1 MADLPP
7 HVFATAEAALIYLQ
21 NEMKN
26 QSCIISGESG
36 AGKTETTKFIL
47 QYLCAVTCSVTRWVE
62 QQILEANTVLEAF
75 GNAKTI
81 RNDNSSRFGKFI
93 QVCFD
98 RRTQISGC
106 IIQDYLLELSR
117 VSFQSS
123 EERNYHVFYQMI
135 AGAMASPELAKE
147 LLLAP
152 AHTFNYLNQS
162 GCYSLEGVDDAEM
175 FDQLRLALQV
185 LNVSDELLDGIFRVL
200 SAILWIGNLEFADS
214 DSEACQLTQEDIRV
228 VKKIAK
234 LLGLPEAQV
243 RKVCTIRQISVKG
256 TTTDIALK
264 YHEARENRHAMAKA
278 LYSRTFTW
286 LVNQINSCTNPGTDA
301 SRFIGVLDIFGFENF
316 QWNSFEQL
324 CINYTNEKLHKFFN
338 HYVFALEQQTY
349 KEEGIKFSH
358 ITFTDNSLCLELIEK
373 VEILHMNTEC
383 CSTSMLHIDTK
394 FCIPL

>member
-1 MADLPP
+1 MYVLPT
-7 HVFATAEAALIYLQ
+7 HLLIGL
-21 NEMKN
+21 
-26 QSCIISGESG
+26 
-36 AGKTETTKFIL
+36 
-47 QYLCAVTCSVTRWVE
+47 
-62 QQILEANTVLEAF
+62 ANSSPS

-185 LNVSDELLDGIFRVL
+185 R
-200 SAILWIGNLEFADS
+200 
-214 DSEACQLTQEDIRV
+214 
-228 VKKIAK
+228 
-234 LLGLPEAQV
+234 
-243 RKVCTIRQISVKG
+243 
-256 TTTDIALK
+256 
-264 YHEARENRHAMAKA
+264 
-278 LYSRTFTW
+278 
-286 LVNQINSCTNPGTDA
+286 
-301 SRFIGVLDIFGFENF
+301 
-316 QWNSFEQL
+316 
-324 CINYTNEKLHKFFN
+324 
-338 HYVFALEQQTY
+338 
-349 KEEGIKFSH
+349 
-358 ITFTDNSLCLELIEK
+358 
-373 VEILHMNTEC
+373 
-383 CSTSMLHIDTK
+383 
-394 FCIPL
+394 